1 MFRFFNLLPPF
12 IDGYPKEVI
21 RCAEKAGMFIV
32 VTIIGT
38 NLGEKT
44 FNHGEL
50 VKLWFKNMKE
60 SYGSTRSNVLI
71 D

>member
-21 RCAEKAGMFIV
+21 RCAEKAWMFFV

-50 VKLWFKNMKE
+50 RMGTYIEKE
-60 SYGSTRSNVLI
+60 SRLVIARG
-71 D
+71 